1 MKTLSKIFFTKH
13 FIKYLKST
21 LCLSVLFFGVL
32 SGIYP
37 QNQQNKQNLQN
48 QENQQINLNSTAAS
62 YIQKIENKKAEKFS
76 LTKEE
81 LDFVQKHNKLFVA
94 IDPDGEPYEHYDK
107 NLNSF
112 YGANISILN
121 YLMEKIGIQVV
132 YKKTDSYIS
141 SKFLIITG
149 SASLITG
156 NTDLIQDYQFVDF
169 SKPIYSVPYILISKN
184 KHEPFKGERI
194 GIGPFSEFFAE
205 EIYKKYPK
213 DEFIYE
219 EFNSNEKALNCFR
232 EGYLDYA
239 IVGSINLLNYPN
251 LPNFSIFPTDIFFEQ
266 KIGVSKTISKEFI
279 PILNK
284 AIDSLTNEELSFLL
298 YKGSLYEQ
306 SSQLTSNQILK
317 VKSLNNSTVIL
328 LIILINLFLIL
339 SVIFLVY
346 CILNHSSLS
355 SKYDSIS
362 KLSSYNKF
370 EKDAKR
376 LLSKAKTYEYIILSL
391 NVDNFSFINES
402 SGVAKANQLLY
413 EISKKF
419 KQECNNEELVCL
431 YYADNF
437 IFLLK
442 NPTFIWLIEDRVY
455 KLTEINSKI
464 KNILPEHFELTFTS
478 SVYYIENQKENIENM
493 INKANLAQK
502 MKRNDFST
510 HRVIEYTKDIDSQN
524 EWNRYLTLSMNKAIE
539 NKEFEVYYQPK
550 FRFSDEKIV
559 GAEAL
564 VRWNNPEKG
573 FLLPGKFIPL
583 FELNGFIEKV
593 DKYVFDDVCNFL
605 SKLNSICSQKDDL
618 SQITISFN
626 LSRHHLYNPNL
637 IKELKEIAQKFNI
650 KTSQIEV
657 ELTES
662 VMFDNQKKLVK
673 VMNDIKREGFAI
685 SVDDFGSGYSS
696 LNLLKDLPADIIKID
711 KEFLLNVPANDK
723 ENIII
728 SSVIEMAK
736 KLKIITVAEGV
747 ETKIQSDLLKKVGC
761 DIAQGFYYAKP
772 MPAKEFLSLLKKT
785 SSA

>member
-1 MKTLSKIFFTKH
+1 MKIYKNSFITKFFKQSLCFSALLFTLN
-13 FIKYLKST
+13 LR
-21 LCLSVLFFGVL
+21 
-32 SGIYP
+32 IYP
-37 QNQQNKQNLQN
+37 QNSQN
-48 QENQQINLNSTAAS
+48 QQISQDFQNQQINLNSNATT
-62 YIQKIENKKAEKFS
+62 YIQKIENQKKEKFS

-81 LDFVQKHNKLFVA
+81 LDFVQKHKKLFVA

-107 NLNSF
+107 NSDSF

-121 YLMEKIGIQVV
+121 YLMEKIGIDVS
-132 YKKTDSYIS
+132 YKKTDSYIA
-141 SKFLIITG
+141 SKFLIVTG

-169 SKPIYSVPYILISKN
+169 SKPIYSVPYILISRD

-194 GIGPFSEFFAE
+194 GIGPFSELFTE
-205 EIYKKYPK
+205 KIYQKYPE

-219 EFNSNEKALNCFR
+219 KFNSNEKALNCFK
-232 EGYLDYA
+232 EGFLDYV
-239 IVGSINLLNYPN
+239 IIGSINLLNYPD
-251 LPNFSIFPTDIFFEQ
+251 LPNFSIFPTDIIFEQ
-266 KIGVSKTISKEFI
+266 KIGVSKNISKEFI

-284 AIDSLTNEELSFLL
+284 AIDSLTDEELSFLL

-306 SSQLTSNQILK
+306 SSQIVSKEIQSTK
-317 VKSLNNSTVIL
+317 VLNIPSLIFLISLITLL
-328 LIILINLFLIL
+328 LIF
-339 SVIFLVY
+339 VIFLIFY
-346 CILNHSSLS
+346 IFNHSSLS
-355 SKYDSIS
+355 SKFDSIS
-362 KLSSYNKF
+362 KLPSYDKF
-370 EKDAKR
+370 EKDAKK
-376 LLSKAKTYEYIILSL
+376 LLSKSKTYEYIILSL

-402 SGVAKANQLLY
+402 SGVAKANQILY
-413 EISKKF
+413 ELSKGF
-419 KQECNNEELVCL
+419 KKECNNDERVCR

-455 KLTEINSKI
+455 KLTQVNSKI
-464 KNILPEHFELTFTS
+464 ENILPEHFELTFTS
-478 SVYYIENQKENIENM
+478 SVYYIENQNESIESM

-502 MKRNDFST
+502 MKRNDFVT
-510 HRVIEYTKDIDSQN
+510 HRVIEYTKDIDNQN

-583 FELNGFIEKV
+583 FEINGFIEKI
-593 DKYVFDDVCNFL
+593 DKYVFDDVCHFL
-605 SKLNSICSQKDDL
+605 SQLNSLSSQKK
-618 SQITISFN
+618 SSNPITISFN

-662 VMFDNQKKLVK
+662 IMFDNQKKLVK
-673 VMNDIKREGFAI
+673 VMNDIKNEGFAI

-696 LNLLKDLPADIIKID
+696 LNLLKDMPADIIKLD
-711 KEFLLNVPANDK
+711 KEFLSNVPSNDK

-736 KLKIITVAEGV
+736 KLKITTVAEGV

-772 MPAKEFLSLLKKT
+772 MPEKEFLSLLKR
-785 SSA
+785 SSFA

>member
-32 SGIYP
+32 SGTYP

-48 QENQQINLNSTAAS
+48 QENQQINLSSNAAS
-62 YIQKIENKKAEKFS
+62 YIQKIENQKAEKFS

-169 SKPIYSVPYILISKN
+169 SKPIYSVPYILVSRD

-194 GIGPFSEFFAE
+194 GIGPFSDFFAE

-251 LPNFSIFPTDIFFEQ
+251 LPNFTIFPTDIFFEQ
-266 KIGVSKTISKEFI
+266 KIGVSKNISKEFI

-284 AIDSLTNEELSFLL
+284 AIDSLTDEELSFLL

-306 SSQLTSNQILK
+306 SSQITSNQIQSSKIFNLPTLIFLI
-317 VKSLNNSTVIL
+317 S
-328 LIILINLFLIL
+328 LIILLLTFVIFLIL
-339 SVIFLVY
+339 HIF
-346 CILNHSSLS
+346 NHSSFS

-362 KLSSYNKF
+362 KLPSYDKF
-370 EKDAKR
+370 EKDAKK
-376 LLSKAKTYEYIILSL
+376 LLSKSKTYEYIILSL

-402 SGVAKANQLLY
+402 SGVAKANQILY
-413 EISKKF
+413 ELAKGFKK
-419 KQECNNEELVCL
+419 ECNNDERVCR

-455 KLTEINSKI
+455 KLTQVNSKI
-464 KNILPEHFELTFTS
+464 ENILPEHFELSFTS
-478 SVYYIENQKENIENM
+478 SVYYIENQNESIENM

-502 MKRNDFST
+502 MKRKDFVT
-510 HRVIEYTKDIDSQN
+510 HRVIEYTKDIDNQN
-524 EWNRYLTLSMNKAIE
+524 EWNRSLTLSMNKAIE

-583 FELNGFIEKV
+583 FEINGFIEKV
-593 DKYVFDDVCNFL
+593 DKYVFDDVCKFL
-605 SKLNSICSQKDDL
+605 SKLNSLSSQKE
-618 SQITISFN
+618 SSNPITISFN

-637 IKELKEIAQKFNI
+637 IKELKDIAQKFNI

-662 VMFDNQKKLVK
+662 ILFDNQKRLVK
-673 VMNDIKREGFAI
+673 VMNDIKKEGFAI

-696 LNLLKDLPADIIKID
+696 LNLLKDMPADTIKLD
-711 KEFLLNVPANDK
+711 KEFLSNVPSNDK

-736 KLKIITVAEGV
+736 KLKITTVAEGV

-772 MPAKEFLSLLKKT
+772 MPEKEFLSLLKRT
-785 SSA
+785 SFA